1 MNELK
6 KVYTKEYWL
15 LIGIG
20 FLPLMWKILEISFLC
35 SFSNALKIIGQ
46 IALINII
53 FKVFEDSILNPLYKT
68 LSKHNLESEETKN
81 ITNKFL
87 LCYALATIVFGS
99 LLLVFSESILKISQ
113 VPVYIFDETLEFLR
127 LYIIACGFGVISK
140 YLYTCSLINK
150 DSKRMLIYF
159 LIKSVTTTILFIV
172 LVPKFT
178 LGMGVK
184 GVAIA
189 ELVINIA
196 TIIFLS
202 CASFRLS
209 NKKAKINTKEY
220 FKLFGFSLLETL
232 IRNAVY
238 YFVILVFLNMLDN
251 QDLYFVSNEFIWSI
265 MLVPTLAQSSLIK
278 QELSSN
284 NKISLK
290 PYFINSI
297 VLIGFMIIFIPIAMI
312 VFKYI
317 YKLTNYLDYFLVL
330 IKLFPCY
337 LIFVI
342 DSIIEAYFVA
352 VGKLHHVL
360 VQSVITNILVYLTAL
375 VLYWGGF
382 WTVTLN
388 SIILLFNLGVVIS
401 SIYTISVFLIEKS
414 KQTI

>member
-1 MNELK
+1 
-6 KVYTKEYWL
+6 
-15 LIGIG
+15 
-20 FLPLMWKILEISFLC
+20 
-35 SFSNALKIIGQ
+35 
-46 IALINII
+46 
-53 FKVFEDSILNPLYKT
+53 
-68 LSKHNLESEETKN
+68 
-81 ITNKFL
+81 
-87 LCYALATIVFGS
+87 
-99 LLLVFSESILKISQ
+99 
-113 VPVYIFDETLEFLR
+113 
-127 LYIIACGFGVISK
+127 
-140 YLYTCSLINK
+140 
-150 DSKRMLIYF
+150 
-159 LIKSVTTTILFIV
+159 
-172 LVPKFT
+172 
-178 LGMGVK
+178 
-184 GVAIA
+184 
-189 ELVINIA
+189 
-196 TIIFLS
+196 
-202 CASFRLS
+202 
-209 NKKAKINTKEY
+209 
-220 FKLFGFSLLETL
+220 
-232 IRNAVY
+232 
-238 YFVILVFLNMLDN
+238 MLDN

-278 QELSSN
+278 QELSSD

-317 YKLTNYLDYFLVL
+317 YKLTNYLDYFFVL